1 MKRHQ
6 CRHCG
11 QVLDTYAALKRHL
24 ASHATPAVIEHTYS
38 VAPPLD
44 VPREVPR
51 EVPPSE
57 QAKRTKYSCKCDA
70 TFDIWDDLQDHV
82 RSVCRL
88 SSSRSRS
95 RSSSSNR
102 KQTTVYTCAKC
113 GMTYNKRVNLTRHV
127 RNECT
132 ADDDDTTP
140 PSPKISIREDT
151 TPNHPLVTDA
161 DPIDPPARLPFADNL
176 SSELLDV
183 VRAHWS
189 TIRTRVTRGPLQ
201 CRYDYRVTTL
211 DTTVLEPSLRNVFQE
226 QTNAFK
232 INLSYGFVLRNTNTG
247 QYKYYHPSCNCCG
260 RYLDEPSLITNSKD
274 FDKFLERIRETDVL
288 QWAINQRPDSA
299 WVCELVTN
307 VTFFVNRI
315 IDHPI
320 GCVGMTDLPMY
331 IKRNKAVI
339 ALDTE
344 PQYSKRYNDNLCLFR
359 CLALH
364 RGCERRRL
372 EPAVETLYATYAQ
385 DGVPMAAFA
394 GVTMD
399 DLYRVETTFET
410 NVCVYRLVKPDGDEA
425 EEEDGGKSTAELV
438 RRSVCKYPDT
448 LYLNLHGTHFSY
460 IQDRRKYCHS
470 YRCRKCGDS
479 LWKDAWHLRNHEST
493 CTGGVR
499 RVYPGG
505 VYHSTPS
512 VFERLAD
519 ENIRVAEA
527 LQYYP
532 YRATFDF
539 ECWFDTEHLPAD
551 SARVHWVAR
560 HVPLSVSV
568 ASNVPG
574 HEQVTCI
581 VTDGDVNKLVSTM
594 MTVLQAMSEAAYD
607 KIKDSYDHVLEQL
620 AEEVTKWDAR
630 EEAAR
635 DAAARE
641 AGEKKG
647 RAATNPYKTLMGQM
661 YGWMRQL
668 PVVGFN
674 SGKYDLNAIKQ
685 FLIPYFLTTSK
696 TDVEQDEAA
705 DEREQ
710 EGNRKVETDGIG
722 SMFVIKRNNTFMCL
736 STDQLKFVDMIN
748 YIAPGFSYDKYLKAY
763 GCEVTKGHFPYEYM
777 DRLERL
783 DDTALPPKEA
793 FFSRLKNE
801 GISDEDYASCQE
813 AWRVNGMTTL
823 RDFLVWYNN
832 RDVVPFLQ
840 AIDRQFAFYRQRG
853 IDMFKQG
860 ISVPGLTMLYLF
872 NDLPEK
878 TYFTIF
884 NEKNKD
890 LHDLVKANIVGGP
903 SIIFHRYHETGVTT
917 LRRNEYGEAARP
929 CRAIVGYDANALYL
943 WSLMQDMPMGWY
955 TRRRAEK
962 DFRPE
967 SAQLYGQMAGEW
979 LTWESER
986 TGRSIRHQINGREK
1000 RIGKHRVDGWCS
1012 ETKTAYQFQGCFFH
1026 GCSCNRE
1033 EVNAVNGKPMAQLLA
1048 ETRKTTAYLRH
1059 FVPVVEL
1066 WECEWKEMR
1075 RTPAVRKC
1083 VDAAFPRRRHVQ
1095 WTMTSQ
1101 QILNGVRAG
1110 NVFGMIECDVRV
1122 PEALRA
1128 HFAEMQPVF
1137 KNIGMQRED
1146 LGPFMRRYAEEHDIM
1161 KTPRRML
1168 VGSYCGDKIL
1178 LATPLLRW
1186 YLDHGLEVLH
1196 VYQVVEYDPVPCF
1209 RRFGDAVSK
1218 ARREG
1223 DVHRDRTIIA
1233 DTMKLLGNSGYGKT
1247 ITNVDR
1253 HRDVSYCTEKA
1264 ASLLVNDKRFR
1275 QLDMVVDDAYEI
1287 ELNKKTV
1294 KYTLPVHVGFFVLQY
1309 AKLRMLQFYYDFI
1322 VRYVERPLF
1331 EYCEMDTDSAY
1342 LALAAESVDDLVTPT
1357 LRDHYFRHRSEW
1369 LPSECCDDHRND
1381 YVRCRLAN
1389 RPWVGDEA
1397 CCKARR
1403 AFDKRTPGLFKV
1415 EWSGAGFV
1423 GLCSKTYYCFGAT
1436 DKYSTKGLSKRHN
1449 TIDKDAFLEVLTN
1462 RRSGGGSNRGFRV
1475 HNSTVM
1481 TYVQNRDALTF
1492 FYAKRVVHEDGV
1504 TTGPV
1509 DV

>member
-24 ASHATPAVIEHTYS
+24 ARHATPAVIEHTYS

-70 TFDIWDDLQDHV
+70 TFDIWDDLQHHV

-88 SSSRSRS
+88 SSSR
-95 RSSSSNR
+95 SSNR

-113 GMTYNKRVNLTRHV
+113 GMTFNKRLNLTRHV
-127 RNECT
+127 RNACT
-132 ADDDDTTP
+132 ADDDTTP

-176 SSELLDV
+176 SPELLDV

-232 INLSYGFVLRNTNTG
+232 INLSYGFVLRNKNTG

-385 DGVPMAAFA
+385 DDVPMAAFA

-410 NVCVYRLVKPDGDEA
+410 NVCVYSLVKPDGDEA

-460 IQDRRKYCHS
+460 IQDRRMYCHS

-519 ENIRVAEA
+519 ENIRVTEA

-551 SARVHWVAR
+551 SAQVHWVAR

-607 KIKDSYDHVLEQL
+607 TIKDSYDHVLEQL

-668 PVVGFN
+668 PVIGFN

-696 TDVEQDEAA
+696 TDVEQDEVA

-832 RDVVPFLQ
+832 KDVVPFLQ

-860 ISVPGLTMLYLF
+860 ISVPGLTLLYLF

-903 SIIFHRYHETGVTT
+903 SIIFHRYHEKGVTT

-979 LTWESER
+979 LTWEYGIRSTDER
-986 TGRSIRHQINGREK
+986 
-1000 RIGKHRVDGWCS
+1000 
-1012 ETKTAYQFQGCFFH
+1012 
-1026 GCSCNRE
+1026 
-1033 EVNAVNGKPMAQLLA
+1033 
-1048 ETRKTTAYLRH
+1048 
-1059 FVPVVEL
+1059 
-1066 WECEWKEMR
+1066 
-1075 RTPAVRKC
+1075 
-1083 VDAAFPRRRHVQ
+1083 
-1095 WTMTSQ
+1095 
-1101 QILNGVRAG
+1101 
-1110 NVFGMIECDVRV
+1110 
-1122 PEALRA
+1122 
-1128 HFAEMQPVF
+1128 
-1137 KNIGMQRED
+1137 
-1146 LGPFMRRYAEEHDIM
+1146 
-1161 KTPRRML
+1161 
-1168 VGSYCGDKIL
+1168 
-1178 LATPLLRW
+1178 
-1186 YLDHGLEVLH
+1186 
-1196 VYQVVEYDPVPCF
+1196 
-1209 RRFGDAVSK
+1209 
-1218 ARREG
+1218 
-1223 DVHRDRTIIA
+1223 
-1233 DTMKLLGNSGYGKT
+1233 
-1247 ITNVDR
+1247 
-1253 HRDVSYCTEKA
+1253 
-1264 ASLLVNDKRFR
+1264 
-1275 QLDMVVDDAYEI
+1275 
-1287 ELNKKTV
+1287 
-1294 KYTLPVHVGFFVLQY
+1294 
-1309 AKLRMLQFYYDFI
+1309 
-1322 VRYVERPLF
+1322 
-1331 EYCEMDTDSAY
+1331 SA
-1342 LALAAESVDDLVTPT
+1342 
-1357 LRDHYFRHRSEW
+1357 
-1369 LPSECCDDHRND
+1369 
-1381 YVRCRLAN
+1381 
-1389 RPWVGDEA
+1389 
-1397 CCKARR
+1397 
-1403 AFDKRTPGLFKV
+1403 
-1415 EWSGAGFV
+1415 
-1423 GLCSKTYYCFGAT
+1423 
-1436 DKYSTKGLSKRHN
+1436 
-1449 TIDKDAFLEVLTN
+1449 
-1462 RRSGGGSNRGFRV
+1462 
-1475 HNSTVM
+1475 
-1481 TYVQNRDALTF
+1481 
-1492 FYAKRVVHEDGV
+1492 
-1504 TTGPV
+1504 
-1509 DV
+1509 

>member
-44 VPREVPR
+44 VPREVSR

-70 TFDIWDDLQDHV
+70 TFDIWDDLQHHV

-88 SSSRSRS
+88 SSSRS

-113 GMTYNKRVNLTRHV
+113 GMTFIKRVNLTRHV
-127 RNECT
+127 RNACT

-176 SSELLDV
+176 SPELLDV

-232 INLSYGFVLRNTNTG
+232 INLSYGFVLRNKNTG

-448 LYLNLHGTHFSY
+448 LYLNLHGTHYSY

-512 VFERLAD
+512 VFERLTD

-783 DDTALPPKEA
+783 DDTTLPPKEA

-860 ISVPGLTMLYLF
+860 ISVPGLTLLYLF

-1059 FVPVVEL
+1059 FVTVVEL

-1110 NVFGMIECDVRV
+1110 TVFGMIECDVRV

-1253 HRDVSYCTEKA
+1253 HRDVRYCTEKA

-1357 LRDHYFRHRSEW
+1357 LRAHYFHHRSEW
-1369 LPSECCDDHRND
+1369 LPSECCNDHRND